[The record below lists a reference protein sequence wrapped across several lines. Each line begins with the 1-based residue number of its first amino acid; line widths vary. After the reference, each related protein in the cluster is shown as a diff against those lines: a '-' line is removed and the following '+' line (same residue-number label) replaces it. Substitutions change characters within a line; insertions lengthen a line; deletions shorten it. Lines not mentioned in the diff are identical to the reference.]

1 MCKHVCSQKHYLQRL
16 TTLRAVVHTH
26 THTHIHA
33 HIHTHTHAHTHRL
46 THSHT
51 HAHTHTHQTS
61 SRSLGRCKHGPR
73 RTSQTTQIQTY
84 HCRSQ
89 RHMALCA
96 VHNSYLLKGVCVNV
110 THETWYSA
118 QVFHPYNHDTPATR
132 HKHTHMPLQ
141 IAIVH
146 AILTH
151 QRQDTR
157 THANTPLH
165 IAATNDT
172 SNSAQFLHQ

>member
-51 HAHTHTHQTS
+51 HTHTHTHQTS

-96 VHNSYLLKGVCVNV
+96 VHNSYLLKG
-110 THETWYSA
+110 HA
-118 QVFHPYNHDTPATR
+118 
-132 HKHTHMPLQ
+132 HTHPCTLQLQMTLRTVHNSYISDRPSAARSRRGACRSPLFSCCP
-141 IAIVH
+141 IPISVSSSMS
-146 AILTH
+146 LSVC
-151 QRQDTR
+151 
-157 THANTPLH
+157 PPPVLWH
-165 IAATNDT
+165 I
-172 SNSAQFLHQ
+172 